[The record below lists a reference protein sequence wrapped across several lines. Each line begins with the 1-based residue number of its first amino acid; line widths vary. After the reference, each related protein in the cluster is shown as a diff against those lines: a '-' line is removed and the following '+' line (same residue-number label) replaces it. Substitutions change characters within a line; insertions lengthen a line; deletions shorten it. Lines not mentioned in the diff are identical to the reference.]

1 MADQNKNLGV
11 YGYCEGS
18 YRKGNR
24 LRSHSVC
31 PVCTALFVREK
42 TGIPLHKIGQGVF
55 RVSKNWW
62 WLHWVLL
69 PFAVIALAYMTWQ
82 LAATISSIEF
92 FPERPPM
99 TGRKSELL
107 SPAELGR

>member
-18 YRKGNR
+18 YKKGNR

-55 RVSKNWW
+55 RRSRGWGWSRWIFLPVAVVVA
-62 WLHWVLL
+62 LCLVEVLIIIL
-69 PFAVIALAYMTWQ
+69 VHMATPDRSIIAAK
-82 LAATISSIEF
+82 
-92 FPERPPM
+92 
-99 TGRKSELL
+99 KSELS